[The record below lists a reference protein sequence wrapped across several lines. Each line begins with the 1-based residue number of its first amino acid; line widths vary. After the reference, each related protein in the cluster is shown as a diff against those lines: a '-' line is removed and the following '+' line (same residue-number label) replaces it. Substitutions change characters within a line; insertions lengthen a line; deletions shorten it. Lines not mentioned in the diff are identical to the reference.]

1 MSASTRREVLAA
13 AGLAVSGGLGGCL
26 LRQRGPG
33 TGHIYVENT
42 DETTHRVA
50 LWVAQRSVGDGE
62 TPGETGDQTG
72 TAGGT
77 AEGPG
82 AGGSTRDPDPI
93 VAAWYRVPEGDAVE
107 FQNVIEPGQGYEV
120 RAALPDAPPA
130 DRITGVVDPCSG
142 EAAGERVVSVRVRP
156 DGLGIIPW
164 GCEDTYTKGDMEY
177 VDASERRIEPVEGTV
192 AAPST

>member
-1 MSASTRREVLAA
+1 MSAISRREMLAA
-13 AGLAVSGGLGGCL
+13 TGLAVSGGLAGCL
-26 LRQRGPG
+26 LRQQGPG
-33 TGHIYVENT
+33 TGHIYIENT
-42 DETTHRVA
+42 DETAHRVA
-50 LWVAQRSVGDGE
+50 LWVAQRSVDDAA
-62 TPGETGDQTG
+62 TPGETGAVGATG
-72 TAGGT
+72 TDGGT
-77 AEGPG
+77 GSGEGTG
-82 AGGSTRDPDPI
+82 DVDPI

-177 VDASERRIEPVEGTV
+177 VDAGERRIEPVEGTV